1 MHRNAGSGTAAAA
14 ICGGT
19 PPDMPP
25 ASTMADLRIGQNGL
39 VAIPAPTVPG
49 AQALYRFWQER
60 RPEGASALN
69 PCAALPQRD
78 DFTFDA
84 LKQIGVL
91 GHEFVIE
98 PIEGGRDWRY
108 RLVGTSIVW
117 MFGRDPTN
125 VPFTQHFIPE
135 EAAQCIAFSNR
146 VAQSCQPV
154 FLRARFAS
162 KGHSATLLET
172 MSLPVLGRGGGE
184 VWLIGAS
191 YPVSE

>member
-1 MHRNAGSGTAAAA
+1 MHRTAGPDAAAAA
-14 ICGGT
+14 ICGDAQ
-19 PPDMPP
+19 PDM
-25 ASTMADLRIGQNGL
+25 SSMRSMAGLRTGQTGL
-39 VAIPAPTVPG
+39 VIIPAPTVAG
-49 AQALYRFWQER
+49 AQALYRFWLDRQSGSE
-60 RPEGASALN
+60 
-69 PCAALPQRD
+69 LPRRD

-108 RLVGTSIVW
+108 RLVGSNIVW

-125 VPFTQHFIPE
+125 VPFTRHFLPD

-146 VAQSCQPV
+146 VTQSREPV

-162 KGHSATLLET
+162 AGHSATLLET
-172 MSLPVLGRGGGE
+172 MSLPVLGRGGNE

-191 YPVSE
+191 YPVEE